1 LLTTGIAY
9 RKYCASRSCRQVL
22 CSLHRG
28 VLVDRRASHQNRPR
42 RAVEVWLTAPKLG
55 DLPADW
61 RLPVLLTAASR
72 FGWVSQARAPEG
84 AGTGRHFPGSDPEAG
99 SNVRVQPEE
108 KRCRLGVEEE
118 GHVEEPARQLSPH
131 AVAQR

>member
-1 LLTTGIAY
+1 MLTLGIAY
-9 RKYCASRSCRQVL
+9 RKYRASRSCRQVP

-55 DLPADW
+55 DLPGDW
-61 RLPVLLTAASR
+61 RLPALLTAASW
-72 FGWVSQARAPEG
+72 FGSVSQARAPEG
-84 AGTGRHFPGSDPEAG
+84 AATGRHFPGSDPEAG

-108 KRCRLGVEEE
+108 KRCRRVEEEE
-118 GHVEEPARQLSPH
+118 GHLEEPARQLAPH
-131 AVAQR
+131 AVARP